1 MWNIDEFLS
10 GLNIDLDRLRD
21 VFTYDPQAPMIFSS
35 GIFLW
40 LFVAFILVYLLL
52 QRRTT
57 ARLLFVTLFS
67 YYFYYKS
74 SGTYFFLLG
83 LVTVCDFFIARLMA
97 REAIPWLR
105 KAWVVLSLFINLGLL
120 CYFKYTN
127 FLGETFASLTGG
139 TFTTM
144 DIFLPV
150 GISFFTF
157 QSLSYTIDVYRRQI
171 TPLTSLLDYAFYV
184 SFFPQLVAGPIVRAR
199 DFIPQIRRPLFVSR
213 EMFGRGIF
221 LIVSGLFKKAVISD
235 YISVNFVERIFD
247 NPTLYSGVENLMGV
261 YGYALQIYCDFSG
274 YSDMAIGIALLLGF
288 HFNINF
294 DSPYKSASITEFWRR
309 WHISLSSWLR
319 DYLYIS
325 LGGNRKGK
333 IRQYANLIITMTKA
347 VACGNRIQSVFA
359 MQSSQTSGSRHPEET
374 LRGQVEFRNAGI
386 TYGVAGAEALSS
398 VSFLARPGQTVGI
411 IGGTGSGKSTLVNLI
426 PRFYDATQ
434 GQVLVDGVDVRELNL
449 EELRRRIAVV
459 PQKAV
464 LFRGTIRSNL
474 LWGREDATEEELQA
488 ALTVAQAM
496 EIVQGKD
503 QGLDAE
509 VQQGGGNLSGGQRQR
524 LTIARALIRQPE
536 ILILDDSASAL
547 DYATDARLRAAI
559 GALPNP
565 PTTFVVSQRA
575 ASIRHADWILV
586 LDDGR
591 VVGQGTHET
600 LLEQCPVYQEIY
612 HSQFRK
618 EAHSHVS

>member
-21 VFTYDPQAPMIFSS
+21 VFTYDPQAPMIFSG

-105 KAWVVLSLFINLGLL
+105 KVWVVLSLFINLGLL

-199 DFIPQIRRPLFVSR
+199 DFIPQIRRPLFVSN

-333 IRQYANLIITMTKA
+333 IRQYANLIITMFLGGLWHGA
-347 VACGNRIQSVFA
+347 SWNFVLWGMMHGVALAAHKFW
-359 MQSSQTSGSRHPEET
+359 MT
-374 LRGQVEFRNAGI
+374 LTGRKKGTESHGIHRFFGVLVTFHFVCFCWIFFRNAEFSTSMDMLKQIFTTFRPQLFPQLVEG
-386 TYGVAGAEALSS
+386 YWEVFALMALGYLLHFVPDSWEP
-398 VSFLARPGQTVGI
+398 ACTKTVIRLPLLG
-411 IGGTGSGKSTLVNLI
+411 
-426 PRFYDATQ
+426 
-434 GQVLVDGVDVRELNL
+434 
-449 EELRRRIAVV
+449 
-459 PQKAV
+459 KAV
-464 LFRGTIRSNL
+464 LMLAVIYLVIQMKSS
-474 LWGREDATEEELQA
+474 
-488 ALTVAQAM
+488 
-496 EIVQGKD
+496 EI
-503 QGLDAE
+503 
-509 VQQGGGNLSGGQRQR
+509 
-524 LTIARALIRQPE
+524 QP
-536 ILILDDSASAL
+536 
-547 DYATDARLRAAI
+547 
-559 GALPNP
+559 
-565 PTTFVVSQRA
+565 F
-575 ASIRHADWILV
+575 
-586 LDDGR
+586 
-591 VVGQGTHET
+591 
-600 LLEQCPVYQEIY
+600 IY
-612 HSQFRK
+612 FQF
-618 EAHSHVS
+618 